1 MNTGSC
7 SSYDSCYRAT
17 TDGCTTNLND
27 LDLDYVDMIMLDYPS
42 RAGCDAILGQWMA
55 FEDMLKAGGTKA
67 LVRQHDTKSLMCDRN
82 VYTMQTCTPTIPRTL
97 TPFFPAAARR
107 PPHTHAHSL
116 THTHSHT
123 HNLTHIHTHNQGRFQ
138 FFP

>member
-1 MNTGSC
+1 MYVRSAYFSTHLNVCPFYQSCHAYRSELFICGSVNTGSC

-67 LVRQHDTKSLMCDRN
+67 LVRQQDTKSLM
-82 VYTMQTCTPTIPRTL
+82 
-97 TPFFPAAARR
+97 
-107 PPHTHAHSL
+107 
-116 THTHSHT
+116 
-123 HNLTHIHTHNQGRFQ
+123 
-138 FFP
+138 